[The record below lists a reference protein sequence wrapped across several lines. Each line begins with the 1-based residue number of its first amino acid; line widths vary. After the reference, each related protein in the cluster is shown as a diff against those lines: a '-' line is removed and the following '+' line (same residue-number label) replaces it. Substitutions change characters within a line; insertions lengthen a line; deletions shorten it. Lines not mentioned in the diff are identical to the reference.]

1 MAAVQHV
8 VLIVERSEFGE
19 SWEVGLSSPGRKAC
33 VVPTKWVV

>member
-1 MAAVQHV
+1 MAPVQHV

-19 SWEVGLSSPGRKAC
+19 LCGGGLSSPGRKAR